1 MKEFFIAAGIL
12 VTVLGLF
19 AIALLSFVFIYVRV
33 LGYPLTLIYQKDEE
47 EESDETDD
55 TDTDL

>member
-19 AIALLSFVFIYVRV
+19 AIAILSFVFIYVRV
-33 LGYPLTLIYQKDEE
+33 LGYPLTLIYEKDEE

>member
-12 VTVLGLF
+12 VTILGLF
-19 AIALLSFVFIYVRV
+19 AIAVLTFVFIYVRI
-33 LGYPLTLIYQKDEE
+33 LGYPLTLVYEKDEE
-47 EESDETDD
+47 VESDETDD

>member
-33 LGYPLTLIYQKDEE
+33 LGYPLTLIY
-47 EESDETDD
+47 
-55 TDTDL
+55 

>member
-12 VTVLGLF
+12 VTILGLF
-19 AIALLSFVFIYVRV
+19 AIVLLSFVFIYVRI
-33 LGYPLTLIYQKDEE
+33 LGYPLTLVYEKDEE
-47 EESDETDD
+47 VESDETDD